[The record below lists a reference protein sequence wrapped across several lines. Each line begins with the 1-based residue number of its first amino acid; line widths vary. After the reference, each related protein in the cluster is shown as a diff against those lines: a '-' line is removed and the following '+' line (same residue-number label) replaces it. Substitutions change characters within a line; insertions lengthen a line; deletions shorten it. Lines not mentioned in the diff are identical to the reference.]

1 MKISKRILRPDVDQP
16 NHDESTS
23 RSRAVVVQEITDSKT
38 GKMRI
43 WLTALG
49 IASFLYIGIVAG
61 YLYYT
66 R

>member
-1 MKISKRILRPDVDQP
+1 MKISKRILGPDADQP

-23 RSRAVVVQEITDSKT
+23 GCRAVVVQEITDPKP

-49 IASFLYIGIVAG
+49 IASFVYIGIVAG